1 MNNMDTA
8 TVVIINHNGIGTL
21 KSMLTSCIESIKSLE
36 NENWT
41 VDLVFVDN
49 ASNDGSVTLAKN
61 LLKRADFEWALITE
75 GKLGVNNARNAGLNA
90 ASGNYIIFLDSD
102 VSCSKGWANAYLN
115 SFKEHPDI
123 RVFAGRV
130 QIGTTPRNLPRWVD
144 LDGEYSWPSIIV
156 RCDNGSEELVT
167 KLTKQGI
174 MGPVGPNMGFRK
186 ELFEEVGPFDP
197 SFGLRPGSLVPGAEA
212 EFFHRISSEEYA
224 YVPNGLVA
232 HPIRDSQI
240 TKKYYLRRLEG
251 TGRVL
256 ARVQH
261 KQGILCK
268 QVFGINRFR
277 VRQMAYA
284 YFKYFCVLALPNSKR
299 RFYHRCKIAVALGS
313 IKEDLVIANQK

>member
-1 MNNMDTA
+1 MDSA
-8 TVVIINHNGIGTL
+8 TVVIINHNGMGTL
-21 KSMLTSCIESIKSLE
+21 KSMLTSCIESINSLE
-36 NENWT
+36 NKNWK
-41 VDLVFVDN
+41 VDLIFVDN
-49 ASNDGSVTLAKN
+49 ASDDGSVTLAKS
-61 LLKRADFEWALITE
+61 LLKSANFEWALITE
-75 GKLGVNNARNAGLNA
+75 EKLGVNNARNAGLNA
-90 ASGNYIIFLDSD
+90 ASGNYVIFLDSD
-102 VSCSKGWANAYLN
+102 VSCSKGWADAYLK
-115 SFKEHPDI
+115 SFEKHPDI

-130 QIGTTPRNLPRWVD
+130 QIGTVPRNLPRWLD
-144 LDGEYSWPSIIV
+144 LDGEYCWPSIIV
-156 RCDNGSEELVT
+156 RCENGSEEIVT
-167 KLTKQGI
+167 KLTEQAT
-174 MGPVGPNMGFRK
+174 MGPVGPNMGFQK
-186 ELFEEVGPFDP
+186 KLFEAVGPFDP

-212 EFFHRISSEEYA
+212 EFFHRISSEEFA

-261 KQGILCK
+261 KQGIRCK

-277 VRQMAYA
+277 VRQIANTCL
-284 YFKYFCVLALPNSKR
+284 KYFCVLALPNSKQ